1 MSTGRRKFTAEF
13 KAEAV
18 KLAASGGVSSTA
30 RDLGLGLSTLT
41 KWIAASKQRAG
52 VAPAGEETNVF
63 KLQEEVRQLR
73 AENRRLQTERDI
85 LKKATAF
92 FANENK

>member
-1 MSTGRRKFTAEF
+1 MKKQRRVFTTEF

-18 KLAASGGVSSTA
+18 KLAESGGITSTA

-41 KWIAASKQRAG
+41 KWVASSRSSGAVSTG
-52 VAPAGEETNVF
+52 GEETNVF
-63 KLQEEVRQLR
+63 MLQEENRQLR

-92 FANENK
+92 FATENK

>member
-1 MSTGRRKFTAEF
+1 MKKERRKFTAEF

-18 KLAASGGVSSTA
+18 KLAESGGVSATA
-30 RDLGLGLSTLT
+30 RELGLGLSTLT
-41 KWIAASKQRAG
+41 KWVAASRGSSVGASN
-52 VAPAGEETNVF
+52 GEETNVF

>member
-1 MSTGRRKFTAEF
+1 MKKERRKFTAEF

-18 KLAASGGVSSTA
+18 KLAESGGVSATA
-30 RDLGLGLSTLT
+30 RELGLGLSTLT
-41 KWIAASKQRAG
+41 RWVSASRGSSVAASN
-52 VAPAGEETNVF
+52 GEETNVF

-92 FANENK
+92 FATENK

>member
-1 MSTGRRKFTAEF
+1 MKKERRTFTSEF

-18 KLAASGGVSSTA
+18 KRAETAGVSVTA

-41 KWIAASKQRAG
+41 KWIAASRGGASK
-52 VAPAGEETNVF
+52 VDDSEETNVF
-63 KLQEEVRQLR
+63 KLQEEVRRLN
-73 AENRRLQTERDI
+73 AEVRRLQTERDI